1 MKSNEYDVGLSL
13 RMARDEYFARNGF
26 GTDGGY
32 SASWVDFKLGPIPFP
47 FPNTKGRIA
56 AVRFHDLHHLMTQ
69 YATDFL
75 GELEISAWEIGAGC
89 KGNLTA
95 WVINL
100 GGLGGGMWLAPRRTA
115 AAFHRGLATHTLYG
129 EDYETLLNETVGSA
143 RQRLGLTRPV
153 VPTWAGWARLA
164 VATFA
169 GNALGLLLFAI
180 LLPLVPFGLLMNIPR
195 AHARSTT

>member
-1 MKSNEYDVGLSL
+1 MSANEYEAGLSL
-13 RMARDEYFARNGF
+13 RAARDEYFVRNGF
-26 GTDGGY
+26 GPDGGY

-56 AVRFHDLHHLMTQ
+56 AVRFHDLHHLVTQ

-95 WVINL
+95 WAINL

-115 AAFHRGLATHTLYG
+115 AAFQRGLATRTLYG
-129 EDYETLLNETVGSA
+129 ENYETLLNETLGSV
-143 RQRLGLTRPV
+143 RERLGLTQPV
-153 VPTWAGWARLA
+153 VATWSGRALL
-164 VATFA
+164 VAATLA

-180 LLPLVPFGLLMNIPR
+180 LLPLVPFGLLLNIPR